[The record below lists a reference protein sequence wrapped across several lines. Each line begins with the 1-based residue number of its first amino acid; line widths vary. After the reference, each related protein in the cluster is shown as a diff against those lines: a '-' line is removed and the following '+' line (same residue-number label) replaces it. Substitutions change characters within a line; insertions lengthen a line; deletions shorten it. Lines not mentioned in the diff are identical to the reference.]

1 MKITVLSEVNA
12 REGYLSEHGLS
23 FLVEADGQRILF
35 DTGASDLFLRNA
47 TRLGIDLEPIDTVVL
62 SHGHYDHGDGLP
74 FLGRKKLVCHP
85 DCFVSRYR
93 KRGPGNLGLALSRD
107 ELQKRFDVNTTAEP
121 VHLTDHLIFLGE
133 VPRNN
138 DFEART
144 TPYRLQDGE
153 DDFIMDD
160 SGLTYLGDHGL
171 VVISGC
177 AHAGICNMVDHAV
190 RLTGM
195 ERINAVI
202 GGFHL
207 KEVDQKT
214 NRTIEYLR
222 QKKVNRILPSHC
234 TKHPALEEF
243 HRAFGIEEVLAGEI
257 YNF

>member
-1 MKITVLSEVNA
+1 MKITVLSEVKA

-35 DTGASDLFLRNA
+35 DTGASELFLNNA
-47 TRLGIDLEPIDTVVL
+47 SRLGIGLESVQTVVL

-74 FLGRKKLVCHP
+74 FLDRKKLVCHP
-85 DCFVSRYR
+85 GCFVNRYR
-93 KRGPGNLGLALSRD
+93 RRGTGNLGLALSRD
-107 ELQKRFDVNTTAEP
+107 ELEKRFDLQTTREP
-121 VHLTDHLIFLGE
+121 VQLTDHLIFLGE

-144 TPYRLQDGE
+144 TPYRLEDGE

-160 SGLTYLGDHGL
+160 SGLAYLGDHGL

-190 RLTGM
+190 KVTGM
-195 ERINAVI
+195 DRIEGVI

-207 KEVDQKT
+207 KEMDQKT
-214 NRTIEYLR
+214 RRTIDYLR
-222 QKKVNRILPSHC
+222 NRKVNRVLPSHC
-234 TKHPALEEF
+234 TKSPALEGF
-243 HRAFGIEEVLAGEI
+243 HRAFGIKEVLAGEV
-257 YNF
+257 YSF